1 MATILG
7 QLDAFAHPAL
17 RNNMLTGNAMFT
29 HIKLSAAV
37 LLMALAPAHAAGA
50 SDLVEK
56 SASATNLRI
65 FTAALKTSG
74 LEDRLKSGG
83 PYTVFAPD
91 DGAFSKLPPGS
102 WDALSKDKVK
112 LASVLSHHIIP
123 GRMLVAEV
131 KPGKTSTLQGEPLT
145 LKSDN
150 GKVTVDQANVIES
163 DVAADNGVIHV
174 IDTVVMP

>member
-1 MATILG
+1 MTL
-7 QLDAFAHPAL
+7 
-17 RNNMLTGNAMFT
+17 N
-29 HIKLSAAV
+29 IKTFAAV
-37 LLMALAPAHAAGA
+37 LLLVLAHAAGA
-50 SDLVEK
+50 TDLVEK

-65 FTAALKTSG
+65 FTAALKVSG
-74 LEDRLKSGG
+74 LNDSLKSGG

-102 WDALSKDKVK
+102 WEALSKDKAR
-112 LASVLSHHIIP
+112 LATVLSHHIIP
-123 GRMLVAEV
+123 GKILVAEI
-131 KPGKTSTLQGEPLT
+131 KPGKNPTLQGDPLT

-174 IDTVVMP
+174 IDTIVMP

>member
-1 MATILG
+1 MFSRIKTLA
-7 QLDAFAHPAL
+7 AAL
-17 RNNMLTGNAMFT
+17 LLLTLT
-29 HIKLSAAV
+29 Q
-37 LLMALAPAHAAGA
+37 AAGA
-50 SDLVEK
+50 MDLAEK
-56 SASATNLRI
+56 SASATNLRT
-65 FTAALKTSG
+65 FTAALKASG
-74 LEDRLKSGG
+74 LSDSLKSGG

-102 WDALSKDKVK
+102 WDALARDKVK
-112 LASVLSHHIIP
+112 LASVLSHLIIP
-123 GRMLVAEV
+123 GRMLVTEV
-131 KPGKTSTLQGEPLT
+131 KPGKTTTLQGEPLT

>member
-1 MATILG
+1 MKLIAILAAA
-7 QLDAFAHPAL
+7 AFLAALPA
-17 RNNMLTGNAMFT
+17 
-29 HIKLSAAV
+29 SAVAQERDIV
-37 LLMALAPAHAAGA
+37 QTANAAGQ
-50 SDLVEK
+50 
-56 SASATNLRI
+56 
-65 FTAALKTSG
+65 FTTLTKLLKRAGLKKALKQP
-74 LEDRLKSGG
+74 G

-102 WDALSKDKVK
+102 WDALSKDKAR
-112 LASVLSHHIIP
+112 LASILSHHIIP
-123 GRMLVAEV
+123 GRMLVTEV
-131 KPGKTSTLQGEPLT
+131 KPGKTGTLQGEPLT

>member
-1 MATILG
+1 MAI
-7 QLDAFAHPAL
+7 
-17 RNNMLTGNAMFT
+17 R
-29 HIKLSAAV
+29 IKTFAAV
-37 LLMALAPAHAAGA
+37 LLLSLAHAAGA
-50 SDLVEK
+50 ADLVEK

-65 FTAALKTSG
+65 FTAALKASG
-74 LEDRLKSGG
+74 LSDSLKSGG

-91 DGAFSKLPPGS
+91 DGAFSKLPAGS
-102 WDALSKDKVK
+102 WDTLSKDKAK
-112 LASVLSHHIIP
+112 LASVLSHYIVP

-131 KPGKTSTLQGEPLT
+131 KPGKTGTLQGEPLT

>member
-1 MATILG
+1 MN
-7 QLDAFAHPAL
+7 PA
-17 RNNMLTGNAMFT
+17 TGNDMITRVKACAA
-29 HIKLSAAV
+29 ILLLS
-37 LLMALAPAHAAGA
+37 LAHAAGA
-50 SDLVEK
+50 TDLVEK

-65 FTAALKTSG
+65 FTAALKASG
-74 LEDRLKSGG
+74 LDDSLKSGG

-102 WDALSKDKVK
+102 WDALSKDKAR
-112 LASVLSHHIIP
+112 LAGVLSHLIVP
-123 GRMLVAEV
+123 GRMLVTEV
-131 KPGKTSTLQGEPLT
+131 KPGKANTLTGEPLT

-150 GKVTVDQANVIES
+150 GKVTVDHANVIES

>member
-1 MATILG
+1 MFSRIKTLA
-7 QLDAFAHPAL
+7 AAL
-17 RNNMLTGNAMFT
+17 LLLTLT
-29 HIKLSAAV
+29 HT
-37 LLMALAPAHAAGA
+37 AGA
-50 SDLVEK
+50 MDLAEK
-56 SASATNLRI
+56 SASATNLRT
-65 FTAALKTSG
+65 FTAALKASG
-74 LEDRLKSGG
+74 LSDSLKSGG

-102 WDALSKDKVK
+102 WDALARDKVK
-112 LASVLSHHIIP
+112 LASVLSHLIIP
-123 GRMLVAEV
+123 GRMLVTEV
-131 KPGKTSTLQGEPLT
+131 KPGKTTTLQGEPLT

>member
-1 MATILG
+1 MTLNIKT
-7 QLDAFAHPAL
+7 FAAAL
-17 RNNMLTGNAMFT
+17 
-29 HIKLSAAV
+29 
-37 LLMALAPAHAAGA
+37 LLALANTADAT
-50 SDLVEK
+50 DLMEK

-65 FTAALKTSG
+65 FTAALKASG
-74 LEDRLKSGG
+74 LNDSLKSGG

-102 WDALSKDKVK
+102 WETLSKDKAR
-112 LASVLSHHIIP
+112 LATVLSHHIIP
-123 GRMLVAEV
+123 GKMLVAELR
-131 KPGKTSTLQGEPLT
+131 PGKTNTLQGDPLT

-174 IDTVVMP
+174 IDTIVMP

>member
-1 MATILG
+1 MT
-7 QLDAFAHPAL
+7 L
-17 RNNMLTGNAMFT
+17 R
-29 HIKLSAAV
+29 IKTFAAV
-37 LLMALAPAHAAGA
+37 LLLALAHAASA
-50 SDLVEK
+50 TDRVEK

-65 FTAALKTSG
+65 FTAALKASG
-74 LEDRLKSGG
+74 LNDSLKSGG

-102 WDALSKDKVK
+102 WEALSKDKAR
-112 LASVLSHHIIP
+112 LATVLSHHIIP
-123 GRMLVAEV
+123 GKMLVAEI
-131 KPGKTSTLQGEPLT
+131 KPGKNPTLQGDPLT

-174 IDTVVMP
+174 IDTIVMP

>member
-1 MATILG
+1 MT
-7 QLDAFAHPAL
+7 L
-17 RNNMLTGNAMFT
+17 R
-29 HIKLSAAV
+29 IKTFAAV
-37 LLMALAPAHAAGA
+37 LLLVLATSAGA
-50 SDLVEK
+50 TDLVEK

-74 LEDRLKSGG
+74 LNDSLKSGG
-83 PYTVFAPD
+83 PYTVFAPE

-102 WDALSKDKVK
+102 WEALSKDKAR

-123 GRMLVAEV
+123 GRMLVTEL
-131 KPGKTSTLQGEPLT
+131 KPGKTTTLQGDPLT

-150 GKVTVDQANVIES
+150 GKVTVNQANVIES

-174 IDTVVMP
+174 IDTIVMP